1 MVTIDEFMAAYYGP
15 GARQVRE
22 YFDWM
27 HREIDQRPVHQ
38 NCESSRGT
46 LVSPQFATRALEI
59 PSRAQAAAAHGPACL
74 ARIEAEKFCV
84 LFSDLQHHNPG
95 RKSLAVDGTEFSRR
109 LSEMVRIARANKIER
124 LGRGELGLVNNW
136 LNSVCGAQLTASPW
150 YDDPWV
156 EQLIADPETLLRR

>member
-1 MVTIDEFMAAYYGP
+1 
-15 GARQVRE
+15 
-22 YFDWM
+22 
-27 HREIDQRPVHQ
+27 
-38 NCESSRGT
+38 
-46 LVSPQFATRALEI
+46 LEI
-59 PSRAQAAAAHGPACL
+59 LSRAQAAAADSPACL

-95 RKSLAVDGTEFSRR
+95 RQSLAVDGQEFSRR

-136 LNSVCGAQLTASPW
+136 LNSVCGAKLKASPW

-156 EQLIADPETLLRR
+156 QQLIADPETLLRR